1 MVRNIIVNA
10 PNAITEI
17 INYGVYRHSL
27 TFNVQTEAAFRQLV
41 YETRNSPYNVPLLL
55 YDIVVEEVFGG
66 EDPDGFEIFN
76 GKEIDEKLVR
86 KFMAAISGEKK
97 EIVEWYKVSLAYNLL
112 KLEGTGVTIPDIIH
126 DGKYYQT
133 LYGTGQVPVS
143 VAASTLLQM
152 RDQLKTEYDRVK
164 VAMYLGIRSLA
175 GNGVAVTTAEA
186 IRWRMMGARNEDEF
200 KEVLRNKK
208 IKAIFEKWGSRYFYR
223 MMLDDLISA
232 KMIKQISYRRRT
244 CVTAS
249 ILDEAKF
256 VEAVATKLR
265 RIDMTAKRTAAQKE
279 QATLAA
285 MLTDELN
292 SS

>member
-1 MVRNIIVNA
+1 MEMENNEKYITFALPMVRKVILNE

-17 INYGVYRHSL
+17 INYGVFRHSL
-27 TFNVQTEAAFRQLV
+27 TFNVQTETAFRQLV
-41 YETRNSPYNVPLLL
+41 CETRNRPYNVPLLL

-76 GKEIDEKLVR
+76 GKEIDEELVR
-86 KFMAAISGEKK
+86 KFMAAISEEKK
-97 EIVEWYKVSLAYNLL
+97 EIVEWYKVSRAYEML
-112 KLEGTGVTIPDIIH
+112 KLQDTQINIPDIIH

-164 VAMYLGIRSLA
+164 AAMYLGIRSMC

-186 IRWRMMGARNEDEF
+186 IKWRMM
-200 KEVLRNKK
+200 
-208 IKAIFEKWGSRYFYR
+208 IYQKWSSRYYYR
-223 MMLDDLISA
+223 MILDDLITA
-232 KMIKQISYRRRT
+232 KRIKQISFRRRT

-249 ILDEAKF
+249 ILDEAEF
-256 VEAVATKLR
+256 VAAVATKLR